1 MFGSALR
8 FSTTEPQR
16 LHSERGLLRSSYDTY
31 EISFCF
37 GFLRGEIDHPPVFL
51 SFHYGNSFKIGKF
64 MILLLRWYLTDYSEG
79 LHTYYYILSKC
90 LTQVSVHLID
100 GLSIN
105 RGK

>member
-1 MFGSALR
+1 
-8 FSTTEPQR
+8 
-16 LHSERGLLRSSYDTY
+16 
-31 EISFCF
+31 
-37 GFLRGEIDHPPVFL
+37 
-51 SFHYGNSFKIGKF
+51 